1 MRRLSFLVDSGSGP
15 VLHSSNGGA
24 SSNGH
29 ASAAAFDNAGDAT
42 RSNAIVENARREF
55 SSAFGDLA
63 KGKRN
68 WQLIA
73 FALGAAVVLL
83 SLTTF
88 RLASSAHP
96 VPYVVEVD
104 RLGSVSA
111 ISAAEQMREPDARL
125 IASQLA
131 DFVRSVRTVL
141 PTVAGTAQ
149 ADLLRRGYAFAAPTA
164 ASYLNTYFSDP
175 SHDPRVL
182 GARLA
187 RDVRVTSALKVP
199 EPAGSRRTGTASRAQ
214 TWRLQWI
221 ETDRAVGPLDAGDSA
236 SVAAWEGYVTLDL
249 APPRTVDSI
258 QDNPLGLHITSIAW
272 TRLAGQAVPRD
283 SISTLMGSSHDG
295 GVR

>member
-1 MRRLSFLVDSGSGP
+1 MRRLSFLVDSGTRP
-15 VLHSSNGGA
+15 VLHSSNGDA
-24 SSNGH
+24 SSNGR
-29 ASAAAFDNAGDAT
+29 ASAVATDESSEAT
-42 RSNAIVENARREF
+42 RSNAIVENARHEF
-55 SSAFGDLA
+55 TSAFGDLA
-63 KGKRN
+63 RGKRN

-111 ISAAEQMREPDARL
+111 VAAAGQMHEPDARL

-149 ADLLRRGYAFAAPTA
+149 ADLLRRGYAFTAPAA
-164 ASYLNTYFSDP
+164 ASFLNTYFSDA

-199 EPAGSRRTGTASRAQ
+199 EPTNNRRSGATPHAQ

-249 APPRTVDSI
+249 VPPRTVDSI

-283 SISTLMGSSHDG
+283 SINTLTGSSHDG